1 MTVSILDCTLR
12 DGGYLNDWK
21 FGNTSI
27 LSIFRR
33 LIKSNV
39 DIVEI
44 GFLDDRRPVDMNRSI
59 NPNTATI
66 TEMFK
71 NEDKNQTM
79 VVAMIDYGTCSIENV
94 GLQKDGYI
102 DAIRVIFKQPK
113 MDDAIKFCYQLKE
126 KGYKVFVNPVSV
138 TTYSDKNMLDL
149 INLINVLEPYA
160 ISLVDTYGLLQRD
173 DLLRY
178 FYLLDNNLKQNIRIG
193 YHAHN
198 NFQLA
203 YSNSIELL
211 KNITKRNLIIDSSLY
226 GMGKSAGNLNTEL
239 IANYLNEFYGKNYDI
254 SEILN
259 IIELEILKYTDIVKW
274 GYQLTYYLSASN
286 KCHPNYVK
294 FLENK
299 KQLKITDIST
309 ILGLI
314 PSDKKLDYDE
324 KYITDLYEKY
334 S

>member
-1 MTVSILDCTLR
+1 
-12 DGGYLNDWK
+12 
-21 FGNTSI
+21 
-27 LSIFRR
+27 
-33 LIKSNV
+33 
-39 DIVEI
+39 
-44 GFLDDRRPVDMNRSI
+44 
-59 NPNTATI
+59 
-66 TEMFK
+66 
-71 NEDKNQTM
+71 
-79 VVAMIDYGTCSIENV
+79 
-94 GLQKDGYI
+94 
-102 DAIRVIFKQPK
+102 
-113 MDDAIKFCYQLKE
+113 
-126 KGYKVFVNPVSV
+126 
-138 TTYSDKNMLDL
+138 
-149 INLINVLEPYA
+149 
-160 ISLVDTYGLLQRD
+160 
-173 DLLRY
+173 
-178 FYLLDNNLKQNIRIG
+178 
-193 YHAHN
+193 
-198 NFQLA
+198 
-203 YSNSIELL
+203 
-211 KNITKRNLIIDSSLY
+211 
-226 GMGKSAGNLNTEL
+226 MGKSAGNLNTEL